1 MGDEMRITVIATGF
15 ERPLGARRP
24 SRRVLRREKVEA
36 GSKEMTVDPEQ
47 LFEPATFD
55 IKDVDLPTFLRRR

>member
-1 MGDEMRITVIATGF
+1 M
-15 ERPLGARRP
+15 GARR
-24 SRRVLRREKVEA
+24 SNRHVLRREKIQVGSEDSGVEA
-36 GSKEMTVDPEQ
+36 DR